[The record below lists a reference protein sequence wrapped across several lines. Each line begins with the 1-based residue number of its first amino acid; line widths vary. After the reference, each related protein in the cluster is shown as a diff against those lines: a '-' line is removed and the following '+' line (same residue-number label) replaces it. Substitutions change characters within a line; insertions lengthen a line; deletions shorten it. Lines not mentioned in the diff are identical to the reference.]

1 MPKPIKSSDR
11 IKNGSNDGNTTS
23 HHIDS
28 PVLEAS
34 NEACG
39 LRQENQ
45 ISRVEAE
52 RLASFTN
59 SSNPLFIFGAVAV
72 GFFQNASLGILLASA
87 HYLGK
92 SLCAVFKKNP
102 PATPQKKKGGFKN
115 LENAGSRSA
124 STLEI

>member
-39 LRQENQ
+39 CEM
-45 ISRVEAE
+45 
-52 RLASFTN
+52 T
-59 SSNPLFIFGAVAV
+59 VAV
-72 GFFQNASLGILLASA
+72 KKRKNEAIKSVLIFDKFILTSPMLKMPNDM
-87 HYLGK
+87 YIMIK
-92 SLCAVFKKNP
+92 
-102 PATPQKKKGGFKN
+102 
-115 LENAGSRSA
+115 
-124 STLEI
+124 